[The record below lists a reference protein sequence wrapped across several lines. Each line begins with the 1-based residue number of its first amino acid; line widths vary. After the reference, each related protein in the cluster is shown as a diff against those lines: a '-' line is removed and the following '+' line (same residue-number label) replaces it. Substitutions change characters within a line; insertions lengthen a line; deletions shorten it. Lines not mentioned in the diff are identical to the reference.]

1 VTTGHV
7 CVTEC
12 DSSILF
18 LFILF
23 LFMQDLPMVQ
33 NERFQEEEK
42 QSHLV
47 VSYKFLIYAPHDWL
61 DWSCAC
67 CSGSGKASP
76 LSYLVT

>member
-1 VTTGHV
+1 MGLV
-7 CVTEC
+7 CVIEC

-23 LFMQDLPMVQ
+23 LFMQDFLMVQ

-42 QSHLV
+42 QAHLV
-47 VSYKFLIYAPHDWL
+47 VSYKFLIYAPHDCL
-61 DWSCAC
+61 DWTCTC

-76 LSYLVT
+76 SSYLVT